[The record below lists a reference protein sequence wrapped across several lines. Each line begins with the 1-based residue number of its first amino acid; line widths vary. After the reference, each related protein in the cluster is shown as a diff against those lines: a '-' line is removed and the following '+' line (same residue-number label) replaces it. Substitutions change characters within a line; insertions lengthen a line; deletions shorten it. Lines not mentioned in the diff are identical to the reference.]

1 MQKIF
6 QYKSRRNQV
15 CLCQVENH
23 PVVVKK
29 YQSRDAFFREQN
41 IYRCLHNNDL
51 PHAKVISAAGNCLI
65 MTHLPGENLVDIL
78 EGQERSGII
87 HWTVWKKLISW
98 MIDFQKITGCIMTD
112 VNLRNF
118 LYASETDTL
127 YGVDFEEC
135 KEGSITQTAALLAA
149 YIRNYAPENTPI
161 KRKIAEYVLQEFS
174 HCLSIPMQELL
185 VETEKQEGFLLER
198 RKKKG

>member
-6 QYKSRRNQV
+6 RYKSRRNQV
-15 CLCQVENH
+15 WLCQAENQS
-23 PVVVKK
+23 VVVKN
-29 YQSRDAFFREQN
+29 YQSRDAFCREQN
-41 IYRCLHNNDL
+41 IYKCLQNSEL
-51 PHAKVISAAGNCLI
+51 PHAKVISAADDRLV
-65 MTHLPGENLVDIL
+65 MTYLPGENLVDVL
-78 EGQERSGII
+78 DRQERSGII
-87 HWTVWKKLISW
+87 HWTVWKKLTSW
-98 MIDFQKITGCIMTD
+98 MVDFHKITGCIMTD

-118 LYASETDTL
+118 LYASETETM

-174 HCLSIPMQELL
+174 HCLSVPMQELL
-185 VETEKQEGFLLER
+185 AETEKQEVFLLER